1 MTFFGESVPSAGC
14 IEGES
19 KADSSQVNVGLKKK
33 SKLDEIWRLKGAVS
47 VPLSH
52 CHKGW
57 DRWDS
62 GIVNFFCLVLIIILK
77 KYVFLQLNL
86 SCGLWGWIS
95 FHHLEF
101 QTNNNTNK
109 TTKNLN
115 FMKRKNLFLTFL
127 LAALVLGGAVNSK
140 ALAQESFIGNQTGD
154 NNAVLNKGIMGR
166 GNSVDNQDY
175 FSRGGLLGDRSGTG
189 VTLGLTLG
197 GAENENPAPLGSGVV
212 LLMAAGAGY
221 ALLKRKEEQQ

>member
-1 MTFFGESVPSAGC
+1 M
-14 IEGES
+14 
-19 KADSSQVNVGLKKK
+19 KK
-33 SKLDEIWRLKGAVS
+33 
-47 VPLSH
+47 
-52 CHKGW
+52 
-57 DRWDS
+57 
-62 GIVNFFCLVLIIILK
+62 
-77 KYVFLQLNL
+77 
-86 SCGLWGWIS
+86 
-95 FHHLEF
+95 
-101 QTNNNTNK
+101 
-109 TTKNLN
+109 
-115 FMKRKNLFLTFL
+115 KNLFLTFL

-189 VTLGLTLG
+189 FTLG
-197 GAENENPAPLGSGVV
+197 GAENENPTEAPLGSGVV